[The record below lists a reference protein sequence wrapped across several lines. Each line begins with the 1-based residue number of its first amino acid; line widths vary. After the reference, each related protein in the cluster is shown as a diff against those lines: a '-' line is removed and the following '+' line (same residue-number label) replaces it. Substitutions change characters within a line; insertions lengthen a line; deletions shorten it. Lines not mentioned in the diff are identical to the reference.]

1 MQMQKTLKI
10 LFMVSVL
17 PLFVVCDSWAAPMG
31 SAFTYQGR
39 LIDANQAADG
49 LYDFAFKLY
58 DANVAGTQKG
68 SILNIGEVDVIDGYF
83 TVSLDFGSD
92 VFDGNDRWLEIGV
105 RAGELSDPS
114 VYTVLSPRQEVT
126 PTPYA
131 LYAKTAGS
139 GGGADSDWII
149 SGNNMYSG
157 VSGNVGI
164 GTTSPV
170 SSLDVTNSGGQS
182 AISGKSP
189 WIGVYGIHN
198 STTGTY
204 PGVWGD
210 TDSLSSQASGVR
222 GKVTSTSPGSLS
234 AGVWGMNASTGSNGI
249 GVRGTHDGSGMGVYG
264 TSVNGT
270 GVYGISTGT
279 SGTNYGVRG
288 ETDSSTG
295 YAGYFTGGQNYF
307 EGNVGIGTTSPSAK
321 LDVIGDMRT
330 IGKMA
335 LGTSINSTI
344 KLNLYTDSD
353 MYGLYSKNAK
363 TSGSNVGVYGFAS
376 GDTTSSSLGLYG
388 ESTSASGIN
397 YGVLGSATTASSGTN
412 YGIYGNAVNSGTG
425 GAYAGY
431 FDGDV
436 QVTGVLNKDYDLQI
450 AKDAVAEVAIGANIN
465 SERKLF
471 VYTNSDT
478 YGLYCQNARTSGT
491 NYGVYATSHSYNG
504 RNYALFGIA
513 LAESSGDNYGIYAEA
528 SNDGTGSAWAGY
540 FYGKVYVT
548 DNVSALSFTDRT
560 PYPKDL
566 ATAYAAVMSME
577 PLPAD
582 QYDENN
588 KENQLNHSK
597 LSSFIRSEDGN
608 RDLSATV
615 SCLNEV
621 VKDLVKK
628 VESQQH
634 IIELQ
639 NKQIQQM
646 SELLQTNYSLKS
658 LAR

>member
-1 MQMQKTLKI
+1 MKTAKI
-10 LFMVSVL
+10 LTILVMFSAMMVFMATVAE
-17 PLFVVCDSWAAPMG
+17 AAPMG
-31 SAFTYQGR
+31 TAFTYQGR
-39 LIDANQAADG
+39 LIDANNPADG
-49 LYDFAFKLY
+49 LYDFLFRLY
-58 DANVAGTQKG
+58 DANVTGTQKG
-68 SILNIGEVDVIDGYF
+68 STINIGEVDVIDGYF
-83 TVSLDFGSD
+83 TVDLDFGSA
-92 VFDGNDRWLEIGV
+92 VFDGNDRWLQIGV
-105 RAGELSDPS
+105 RAGELKDPNA
-114 VYTVLSPRQEVT
+114 YTILSPRQEIT

-131 LYAKTAGS
+131 LQTRGLFVDNA
-139 GGGADSDWII
+139 
-149 SGNNMYSG
+149 
-157 VSGNVGI
+157 GNVGI

-170 SSLDVTNSGGQS
+170 ATLDVTNPGGHT
-182 AISGKSP
+182 AISGTSP

-198 STTGTY
+198 ASGGTF

-210 TDSLSSQASGVR
+210 TNSLASQASGVR
-222 GKVTSTSPGSLS
+222 GRVTSTSPGSLS

-249 GVRGTHDGSGMGVYG
+249 GVRGTHDGSGTGVYG
-264 TSVNGT
+264 SSLTGT
-270 GVYGISTGT
+270 GVYGIATGT
-279 SGTNYGVRG
+279 SGVNYGVWG
-288 ETDSSTG
+288 ETDSSSG

>member
-1 MQMQKTLKI
+1 MKTKEMLTI
-10 LFMVSVL
+10 LVLALGLMVWPAEVSK
-17 PLFVVCDSWAAPMG
+17 AAPMG
-31 SAFTYQGR
+31 TAFTYQGR
-39 LIDANQAADG
+39 LIDANKPADG
-49 LYDFAFKLY
+49 LYDLQFKLY

-68 SILNIGEVDVIDGYF
+68 NAIDANELDVIDGYF
-83 TVSLDFGSD
+83 TVLLDFGSD

-105 RAGELSDPS
+105 RAGELKDPNI
-114 VYTVLSPRQEVT
+114 YTALSRRQEIT

-131 LYAKTAGS
+131 LQTRGLFV
-139 GGGADSDWII
+139 DSAL
-149 SGNNMYSG
+149 
-157 VSGNVGI
+157 NVGI

-170 SSLDVTNSGGQS
+170 ASLDVVNTGGHT
-182 AISGKSP
+182 AISGTSP

-198 STTGTY
+198 ASGGTF

-210 TDSLSSQASGVR
+210 TNSLASQASGVR
-222 GKVTSTSPGSLS
+222 GRVTSTSPGSLS
-234 AGVWGMNASTGSNGI
+234 AGVWGMNAGTGSSGI
-249 GVRGTHDGSGMGVYG
+249 GVRGTHDGSGKGVYG
-264 TSVNGT
+264 SSLTGT
-270 GVYGISTGT
+270 GVYGIATGT
-279 SGTNYGVRG
+279 SGVNYGVRG
-288 ETDSSTG
+288 ETDSSSG

-344 KLNLYTDSD
+344 KLNLYTNSD
-353 MYGLYSKNAK
+353 MYGLYSQNAK

-412 YGIYGNAVNSGTG
+412 YGIYGYAVNSSTG

-478 YGLYCQNARTSGT
+478 YGLFCQNARTSGT
-491 NYGVYATSHSYNG
+491 NYGVYATSKGYNG
-504 RNYALFGIA
+504 SNYALFGIA